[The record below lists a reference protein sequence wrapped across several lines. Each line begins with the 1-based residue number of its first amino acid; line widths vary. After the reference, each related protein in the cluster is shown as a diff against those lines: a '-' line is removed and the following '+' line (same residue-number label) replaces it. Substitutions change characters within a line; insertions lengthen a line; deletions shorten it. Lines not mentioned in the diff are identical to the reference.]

1 MVNAGA
7 EPKPHAGIQPC
18 NAILKDVY
26 ARRNRK
32 MPCSNCPDEKNE
44 KSVEEEVKQ
53 IQYLLAEAHVKA
65 KMLIPKVQCQ
75 RCLARIS
82 LLIEGLEIFSKMNVF
97 ADAYRSTTDK
107 WRNWIT
113 RMYENEI
120 GPTSL
125 MVPPEAKK
133 QENAQ

>member
-1 MVNAGA
+1 
-7 EPKPHAGIQPC
+7 
-18 NAILKDVY
+18 
-26 ARRNRK
+26 